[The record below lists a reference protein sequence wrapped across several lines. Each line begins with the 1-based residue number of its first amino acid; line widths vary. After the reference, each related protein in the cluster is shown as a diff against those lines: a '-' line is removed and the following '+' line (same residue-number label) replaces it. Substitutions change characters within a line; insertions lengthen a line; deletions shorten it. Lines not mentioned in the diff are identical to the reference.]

1 MSTSQ
6 SLLFSSCSAMMGLL
20 FAYSASVQLNDPDW
34 YFWIPLYA
42 IASIVNLLQRKFNQ
56 VTRFVLW
63 SGLLLFIRVMIEGHV
78 YGLANLWSMDMRKRV
93 VREKVGSGLVVAS
106 MTLHLKASQISKLFV
121 TLGMAALMAL
131 SYGLSLYFFVLAKD
145 NMKYI

>member
-1 MSTSQ
+1 MILVFFHTPPNPFFFIANVFHICCFFV
-6 SLLFSSCSAMMGLL
+6 FS
-20 FAYSASVQLNDPDW
+20 DW

-121 TLGMAALMAL
+121 TLGEDFHL
-131 SYGLSLYFFVLAKD
+131 VLH
-145 NMKYI
+145 